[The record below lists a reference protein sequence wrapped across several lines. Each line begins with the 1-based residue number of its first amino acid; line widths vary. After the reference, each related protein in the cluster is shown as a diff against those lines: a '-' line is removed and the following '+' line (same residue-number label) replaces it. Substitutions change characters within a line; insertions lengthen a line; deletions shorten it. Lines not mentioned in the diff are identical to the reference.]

1 MIPVFPN
8 FKKVEFSD
16 REKVESFT
24 HNIQPYSDFNF
35 ISLWAWDVDNQRMIS
50 TLNDNLVVLFT
61 DYITNKPFLSFLG
74 NKKPTRTAIELLE
87 YSNTNS
93 ISPILQLVGE
103 ESVRNISNKN
113 LIVTPTRKDY
123 DYIFSTTD
131 LISMVGSKFGSK
143 RNQLNKF
150 RSRYPKAFLKSEI
163 LGTSISKK
171 HIFSILEKWSI
182 QKRAEKKDDSIQEK
196 KAIEKILENK
206 NNSRLVL
213 SYLKI
218 ENEFI
223 GFSIDEI
230 LPDNYAMSH
239 FLKADYTFKGVY
251 DYMNNEIAKQLY
263 SLGVKY
269 WNWEQ
274 DLDIEGLKVS
284 KQGYNPIKYLKKY
297 SISYKQQ

>member
-16 REKVESFT
+16 REEVESFT

-50 TLNDNLVVLFT
+50 SLNDNLVVLFT
-61 DYITNKPFLSFLG
+61 DYKTNEPFLSFLG
-74 NKKPTRTAIELLE
+74 TKKPTRTAIDLLD
-87 YSNTNS
+87 YSTTNH

-103 ESVRNISNKN
+103 ETVRNISNKS
-113 LIVTPTRKDY
+113 LIVTSTRKDY

-150 RSRYPKAFLKSEI
+150 RSHYSKAFLKSEI
-163 LGTSISKK
+163 LGTSIPKK

-182 QKRAEKKDDSIQEK
+182 QKRRERKDDSIQEK

-206 NNSRLVL
+206 NNSRLML
-213 SYLKI
+213 SYLNI
-218 ENEFI
+218 ENKFI

-230 LPDNYAMSH
+230 LPNNYAMSH

-251 DYMNNEIAKQLY
+251 DYMNNEIAKQLH

-274 DLDIEGLKVS
+274 DLDIEGLRVS

-297 SISYKQQ
+297 SISYKQ